1 MYRMILETVF
11 NISWRITSRGQVEAK
26 TPCSST
32 PVRNILTMIRA
43 GPEWSTALVRDSDD
57 GSELMLL
64 TPAHMCHKDTD
75 TLLGHL

>member
-32 PVRNILTMIRA
+32 PVRNILTMIWA

-57 GSELMLL
+57 GADASSLM
-64 TPAHMCHKDTD
+64 P
-75 TLLGHL
+75 